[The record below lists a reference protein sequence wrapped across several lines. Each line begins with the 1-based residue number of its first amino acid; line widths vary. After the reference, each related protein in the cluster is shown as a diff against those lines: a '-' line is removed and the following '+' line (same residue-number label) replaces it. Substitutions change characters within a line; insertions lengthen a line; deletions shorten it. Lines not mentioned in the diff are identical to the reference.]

1 MAVSTEKKERNG
13 FSVIS
18 EKELLVVNGGQVSL
32 PSYHVPQKENG
43 VSVGWGTLSI
53 QDGNT
58 TINVSPSGVSVSK
71 SK

>member
-1 MAVSTEKKERNG
+1 MEAKFRFPHTTFHRKK
-13 FSVIS
+13 
-18 EKELLVVNGGQVSL
+18 
-32 PSYHVPQKENG
+32 NG

>member
-1 MAVSTEKKERNG
+1 MAASTEKKERNG

-18 EKELLVVNGGQVSL
+18 EKELLVVHGGQVSL